1 MVTEVSKIEAI
12 IENGIAEETA
22 KSIADIEKDI
32 EGKTQAAIN
41 RINGVYASAIKTLE
55 QLELTDA
62 GIFEFFQKTD
72 GNIRVAE
79 FVTKSYAGDLNV
91 EEGGW
96 RVFEN
101 QNPIYLKRDTKYKI
115 IVMAMEIKNTETTKE
130 VQK

>member
-1 MVTEVSKIEAI
+1 M
-12 IENGIAEETA
+12 
-22 KSIADIEKDI
+22 
-32 EGKTQAAIN
+32 
-41 RINGVYASAIKTLE
+41 
-55 QLELTDA
+55 
-62 GIFEFFQKTD
+62 
-72 GNIRVAE
+72 AE

-91 EEGGW
+91 EAGGW